1 MFSQKDL
8 TTEPRGTTIA
18 TSSTGTSEKI
28 IMNATTEDIV
38 IEIREWSI
46 DRIHYLTEVHN
57 NECED
62 SRAIY
67 SEFKEWIDPRED
79 ELTVLS
85 IEEY

>member
-1 MFSQKDL
+1 
-8 TTEPRGTTIA
+8 
-18 TSSTGTSEKI
+18 
-28 IMNATTEDIV
+28 MNATTEDIV